1 MDQIAYTAKYWKG
14 WMIQIKLVNV
24 MIKSFHERTCW
35 GKWSVLYL
43 SSTKK
48 ILGIIDPYW
57 LENQSSERN
66 QMSHWRAPP
75 CRQQCCH
82 WKFKIVSVETIR
94 TWTLLIADD
103 FLTFKYSKW
112 WTQRGFILPVASFA
126 ADVWLCLRVANTN
139 SQWHSAAQAAALSR
153 AGGCRFLSRL
163 ASRSQL
169 WVLWAATAT
178 IRLTFHL
185 PLSFKPI
192 VHVLK
197 IGLAKICP
205 SPSFECYLVE

>member
-1 MDQIAYTAKYWKG
+1 MKE
-14 WMIQIKLVNV
+14 IKWVTEEFLFVISN
-24 MIKSFHERTCW
+24 
-35 GKWSVLYL
+35 
-43 SSTKK
+43 
-48 ILGIIDPYW
+48 
-57 LENQSSERN
+57 
-66 QMSHWRAPP
+66 
-75 CRQQCCH
+75 
-82 WKFKIVSVETIR
+82 IVIWNSKLCVETIK
-94 TWTLLIADD
+94 TWTSLLADD

-112 WTQRGFILPVASFA
+112 WTQRGLILPVASFA
-126 ADVWLCLRVANTN
+126 ADVWLRLRVANTN
-139 SQWHSAAQAAALSR
+139 SQWHSAQAAALSR
-153 AGGCRFLSRL
+153 TGGCGFLSRL